1 MKRTKLKKI
10 LTPGLSA
17 LLLAALVAGCGSG
30 ADNKDASRADIRGL
44 ITSVSRAGGG
54 KALGSILV
62 EGVVE
67 KDTTVDKAAV
77 TVTPDTRIYVSRGGE
92 LEDATFDSLEVGQK
106 AQATFTGPVAE
117 SYPVQAVASRIE
129 ILDPQ

>member
-1 MKRTKLKKI
+1 M
-10 LTPGLSA
+10 PGLFA

-30 ADNKDASRADIRGL
+30 SDNKTAARADIRGL
-44 ITSVSRAGGG
+44 ITSVNRAAGGG
-54 KALGSILV
+54 KSLGSILV
-62 EGVVE
+62 EGAVE
-67 KDTTVDKAAV
+67 KDTTFDKAAV

-92 LEDATFDSLEVGQK
+92 LEDAAFESLKIGQK

-129 ILDPQ
+129 ILDPQE